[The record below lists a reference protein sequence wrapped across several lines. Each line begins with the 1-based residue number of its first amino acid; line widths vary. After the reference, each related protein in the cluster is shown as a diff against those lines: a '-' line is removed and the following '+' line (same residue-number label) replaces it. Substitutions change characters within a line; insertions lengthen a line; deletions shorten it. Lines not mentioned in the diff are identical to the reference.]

1 MKIDKPKIPNIREI
15 TTSRL
20 SILISVNSVKRV
32 LRTNAS
38 RQTTVE
44 IHSAT
49 AINRNIAGVI
59 INQINAPLTPAISVF
74 LDAPPKNS

>member
-1 MKIDKPKIPNIREI
+1 MKIDKPKIPNIGKD
-15 TTSRL
+15 TTSSL

-44 IHSAT
+44 IHGAT
-49 AINRNIAGVI
+49 AINRHIAGVI
-59 INQINAPLTPAISVF
+59 INQINAPLTPSISVF
-74 LDAPPKNS
+74 LDAPSKNS